1 MDIEEISE
9 CCFVPCVWKKRLV
22 KSFTIAN
29 INSKDISLL
38 LSPSPSEEV
47 EDVVIDEEID
57 LRDEAEDYHGQGS
70 QE

>member
-9 CCFVPCVWKKRLV
+9 CCFVPCVWKKRPV
-22 KSFTIAN
+22 KPFTVSD
-29 INSKDISLL
+29 INSEDVSPL

-57 LRDEAEDYHGQGS
+57 LRDEAEDYHGKGS